1 MSQLSDASP
10 KQGAGPFLF
19 EAPELA
25 PGESFTVDFRTAE
38 RNGKKRGY
46 RKYAPFDVV
55 TVTNG
60 TTDAPI
66 RMEING
72 QYPAQVLPSTVES
85 FDDQQT
91 SEISITN
98 ISAAATIPEGV
109 ATIEAVKEPYDG
121 DDAAR
126 ERLDQGVVGQV
137 VEHFTGV
144 DLIGAMNNGR

>member
-1 MSQLSDASP
+1 MSKLSDASP
-10 KQGAGPFLF
+10 ELGAGPFLF
-19 EAPELA
+19 TAGELA

-46 RKYAPFDVV
+46 RKYVPFDVV

-66 RMEING
+66 EMEING
-72 QYPAQVLPSTVES
+72 QYPATVLPSTVES
-85 FDDQQT
+85 FDDQGVA
-91 SEISITN
+91 EISITN
-98 ISAAATIPEGV
+98 ASSTATIPEGV

-126 ERLDQGVVGQV
+126 ARRDRGVVRQMA
-137 VEHFTGV
+137 EHFTGV
-144 DLIGAMNNGR
+144 DIIGAMKNGR